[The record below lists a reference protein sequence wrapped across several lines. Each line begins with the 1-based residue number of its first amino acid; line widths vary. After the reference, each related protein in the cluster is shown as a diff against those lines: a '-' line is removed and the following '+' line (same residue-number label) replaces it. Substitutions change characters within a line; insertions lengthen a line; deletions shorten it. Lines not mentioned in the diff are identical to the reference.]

1 MPAVALISDLVM
13 QSHAAAAAERSGTTI
28 DVVSSTDALLT
39 KLADSPPD
47 LVILDLSHPGL
58 DPRQIVPR
66 VRQQLPPGATCLAF
80 GPHVHA
86 ERLTAAAEAGCDLV
100 ISRGQFHAQVDEIL
114 KRYGS
119 PR

>member
-13 QSHAAAAAERSGTTI
+13 QSHVTAAAQRAGTTI
-28 DVVSSTDALLT
+28 DVVGSTDALLT
-39 KLADSPPD
+39 KLADSSPG

-58 DPRQIVPR
+58 DPRLIVPR
-66 VRQQLPPGATCLAF
+66 VRRQLPPGATSLAF
-80 GPHVHA
+80 GPHVHT
-86 ERLTAAAEAGCDLV
+86 ERLAAAAEAGCDLV

-114 KRYGS
+114 KRYGG